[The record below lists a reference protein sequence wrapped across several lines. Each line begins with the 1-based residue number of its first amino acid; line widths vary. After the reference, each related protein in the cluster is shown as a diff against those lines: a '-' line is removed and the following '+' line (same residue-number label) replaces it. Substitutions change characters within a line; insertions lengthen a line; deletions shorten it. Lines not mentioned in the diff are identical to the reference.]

1 MMRTPIAYTTSQA
14 GKEYVMKIGDCVV
27 YLKDNHFEIGM
38 ITMKRGNLYHIQNTT
53 GKGVWRACDGKL
65 LSLPVANRRAQIIE
79 REVKKYLTY
88 SE

>member
-1 MMRTPIAYTTSQA
+1 MRTGIDYTTSQA
-14 GKEYVMKIGDCVV
+14 GKEYAMKIGDCVV

-65 LSLPVANRRAQIIE
+65 LSLPVANRRAMIIE
-79 REVKKYLTY
+79 REVKKYLTPC
-88 SE
+88 